1 MGPMG
6 LIGHIGLMGL
16 IGLIELIDL
25 SYKRNNNK
33 EMFLLSF
40 CCYCVVFFIW
50 LFCEGLEGFI
60 LIIIYRI

>member
-6 LIGHIGLMGL
+6 LIGPIGIMGL
-16 IGLIELIDL
+16 IGLIELIAL

-40 CCYCVVFFIW
+40 CCYCVFF
-50 LFCEGLEGFI
+50 LYGCSVKG
-60 LIIIYRI
+60 

>member
-1 MGPMG
+1 MG
-6 LIGHIGLMGL
+6 LIGHIGLMGLMGLMGL

-40 CCYCVVFFIW
+40 CCYCVVF
-50 LFCEGLEGFI
+50 LYGCSVKG
-60 LIIIYRI
+60 

>member
-33 EMFLLSF
+33 ERFLLSF

>member
-6 LIGHIGLMGL
+6 LIGPIGLMGL
-16 IGLIELIDL
+16 IGLIELIAL

-40 CCYCVVFFIW
+40 CCYCFFLYCCSYHVFVGLCCSMVV
-50 LFCEGLEGFI
+50 L
-60 LIIIYRI
+60 

>member
-6 LIGHIGLMGL
+6 LIGLMGHIGLIGL
-16 IGLIELIDL
+16 IGLIELI
-25 SYKRNNNK
+25 YKRNNNK

>member
-6 LIGHIGLMGL
+6 LIGPIGLMGL
-16 IGLIELIDL
+16 IELIAL

-40 CCYCVVFFIW
+40 CCYCVFF
-50 LFCEGLEGFI
+50 LYGCSVKG
-60 LIIIYRI
+60 

>member
-1 MGPMG
+1 MGP
-6 LIGHIGLMGL
+6 MGL
-16 IGLIELIDL
+16 IGLIELIAL

-60 LIIIYRI
+60 LIIIYRR

>member
-1 MGPMG
+1 MG

-16 IGLIELIDL
+16 IGLIELIAL

-40 CCYCVVFFIW
+40 CCYCVVF
-50 LFCEGLEGFI
+50 LYGCSVKG
-60 LIIIYRI
+60 

>member
-6 LIGHIGLMGL
+6 LIGHM
-16 IGLIELIDL
+16 GLIELIGL

-40 CCYCVVFFIW
+40 CCYCV
-50 LFCEGLEGFI
+50 FI

>member
-1 MGPMG
+1 
-6 LIGHIGLMGL
+6 MGL
-16 IGLIELIDL
+16 IGLIELIAL

-40 CCYCVVFFIW
+40 CCYCVFFIW

>member
-16 IGLIELIDL
+16 IGLIELI
-25 SYKRNNNK
+25 YKRNNNK

-40 CCYCVVFFIW
+40 CCYCVFFYMVV
-50 LFCEGLEGFI
+50 L
-60 LIIIYRI
+60 

>member
-33 EMFLLSF
+33 ERFLLSF
-40 CCYCVVFFIW
+40 CCYCVFLYCCSYHVFV
-50 LFCEGLEGFI
+50 GLCCSMVV
-60 LIIIYRI
+60 L

>member
-16 IGLIELIDL
+16 IGLIELINL

-40 CCYCVVFFIW
+40 CCYGVVVFKRVIW
-50 LFCEGLEGFI
+50 LYFDNYLSKI
-60 LIIIYRI
+60 DIA